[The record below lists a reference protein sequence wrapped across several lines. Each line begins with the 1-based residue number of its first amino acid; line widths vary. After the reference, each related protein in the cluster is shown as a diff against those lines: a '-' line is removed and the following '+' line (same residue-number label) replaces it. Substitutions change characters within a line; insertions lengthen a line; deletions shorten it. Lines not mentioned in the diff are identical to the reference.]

1 MISRVPYTPIAT
13 DYAYGQVIPQ
23 GMTCN
28 DCTGFR
34 RCAALFGHV
43 AADRVCDWSPHR
55 FQAKSAG
62 RFQAEDK
69 AA

>member
-1 MISRVPYTPIAT
+1 
-13 DYAYGQVIPQ
+13 
-23 GMTCN
+23 MTCN